1 MIEYCNQNIW
11 YKKRRKKR
19 TFKSFLSFLI
29 CAIILVL
36 LFTYYKNVVTMN
48 IVGICY
54 NYSYSYATESVNKSI
69 SLTLSESVTYG
80 DLIYVEK
87 DGGGD
92 IVLLSAN
99 SYKINKLSK
108 EIALLAET
116 ILKEKINEGIPI
128 PILAFSGINLISGM
142 GKEIIYKSVSIS
154 SVECKFDSNFE
165 SVGINQTLHSIYI
178 NIVSKV
184 CINFPLNSQNIT
196 IETPVLVCE
205 TVLVGKIPNVYLNG
219 NVFERN

>member
-1 MIEYCNQNIW
+1 MIEYCNKNIW

-29 CAIILVL
+29 TSAIFIS
-36 LFTYYKNVVTMN
+36 LFFYYKNVITTN
-48 IVGICY
+48 IVNICY
-54 NYSYSYATESVNKSI
+54 NYSYSYVTESVNKSI
-69 SLTLSESVTYG
+69 SLSLSDSVNYS
-80 DLIYVEK
+80 DLVFVEK
-87 DGGGD
+87 DGGGE

-108 EIALLAET
+108 EIALSAEK
-116 ILKEKINEGIPI
+116 ILKEKIEEGIPI

-142 GKEIIYKSVSIS
+142 GREIIYKSVSIS
-154 SVECKFDSNFE
+154 SVVCKFDSDFL

-184 CINFPLNSQNIT
+184 NINFPLNSQDIL
-196 IETPVLVCE
+196 IKTPVLVCE
-205 TVLVGKIPNVYLNG
+205 AVLVGKIPNVYLNG
-219 NVFERN
+219 NIFE